1 MQKGLKF
8 KLRES
13 QKLRTN
19 LKVKNSLFCVYST
32 VHARTYLNL
41 TEVIVGKYVMWSQ
54 SERQR
59 RHLAKLFSTLFTQ
72 FYCKITCT
80 NLKQNDTIMD
90 T

>member
-1 MQKGLKF
+1 MYG
-8 KLRES
+8 
-13 QKLRTN
+13 
-19 LKVKNSLFCVYST
+19 T
-32 VHARTYLNL
+32 VNARIHLNL
-41 TEVIVGKYVMWSQ
+41 AEVTVGKYVMWSQ

-59 RHLAKLFSTLFTQ
+59 RHLAKQYCTLFTQ